1 MNKEEKE
8 EQDLWITNRQR
19 KLQPKQGK
27 FWCWGC
33 DAQLVHDWKKCPVCG
48 TRNGKRRNKR

>member
-1 MNKEEKE
+1 MDEHSSWK
-8 EQDLWITNRQR
+8 TNREK

-33 DAQLVHDWKKCPVCG
+33 DRCLVVEWSKCPVCG
-48 TRNGKRRNKR
+48 FRNGKRRNKK